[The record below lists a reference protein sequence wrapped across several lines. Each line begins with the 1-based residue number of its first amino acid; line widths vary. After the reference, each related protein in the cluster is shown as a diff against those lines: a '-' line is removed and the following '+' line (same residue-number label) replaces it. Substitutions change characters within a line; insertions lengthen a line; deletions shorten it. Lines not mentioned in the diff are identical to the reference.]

1 MSVDIAGGKGGSGG
15 DYQGRRGDFGGE
27 DRTTGDW
34 RRDGGGDD
42 NDGRGS
48 PQGRDN
54 RDSYGGG
61 SDRRYGILPAKYY
74 FLCTKNKEIKRCSL
88 CDRTSGRPLL
98 NARCCTRFVCY
109 LQIW

>member
-15 DYQGRRGDFGGE
+15 DFQGRRGDYGGE

-48 PQGRDN
+48 PPGRDN

-61 SDRRYGILPAKYY
+61 SDRRYVYY
-74 FLCTKNKEIKRCSL
+74 IPSIYSTPNINLF
-88 CDRTSGRPLL
+88 
-98 NARCCTRFVCY
+98 ARLY
-109 LQIW
+109 K